1 MITPEK
7 ISGKIFSLPEL
18 LQRIDFWKRMGD
30 TIVFTNG
37 CFDLLHPGHLHLLNG
52 CCEIGERVIVGVN
65 SDASVKRLKGESRPV
80 NEQQVRMQI
89 LAATIFTDAI
99 VLFEEDTPENLIH
112 AIKPDVLVKGGDWP
126 IDKILGAAYLQ
137 SYGGKVITIPYLE
150 GNSTTGIIERL
161 K

>member
-7 ISGKIFSLPEL
+7 IRGKIFSLSEL
-18 LQRIDFWKRMGD
+18 LQRVDFWKRLGD
-30 TIVFTNG
+30 SIVFTNG

-52 CCEIGERVIVGVN
+52 CTELGERVIVGVN
-65 SDASVKRLKGESRPV
+65 SDTSVKRLKGESRPV
-80 NEQQVRMQI
+80 NSGQTRLQM
-89 LAATIFTDAI
+89 LAATLFTDAV
-99 VLFEEDTPENLIH
+99 VLFEEDTPENLIQ

-126 IDKILGAAYLQ
+126 IDKIVGAAFVQ
-137 SYGGKVITIPYLE
+137 SYGGKVKTIPYLE